1 MSAPAAP
8 RRTRTATESLLA
20 VALGLEAA
28 VMFFVTLTV
37 YGMRVL
43 EPVPAFVGGGVFL
56 VLLIV
61 AARLTRYPAGVAL
74 GWALQVALIATG
86 ILLPVLYVV
95 GAGFAGIWIFCL
107 VKGRQLD
114 RARAD
119 ALSGSAAEG
128 APSDS

>member
-1 MSAPAAP
+1 VSIPEAAP

-37 YGMRVL
+37 YGLRVL
-43 EPVPAFVGGGVFL
+43 EPLPAFIGGGVFI
-56 VLLIV
+56 VLLVV
-61 AARLTRYPAGVAL
+61 AARLTRSRAGVMF
-74 GWALQVALIATG
+74 GWVLQLALIATG

-95 GAGFAGIWIFCL
+95 GLGFTGIWIFCL

-114 RARAD
+114 RARD
-119 ALSGSAAEG
+119 AALAAG
-128 APSDS
+128 PDTP

>member
-1 MSAPAAP
+1 MSVSEAAS
-8 RRTRTATESLLA
+8 RRERSATESLLA

-37 YGMRVL
+37 YGLRVL

-56 VLLIV
+56 VLLVV
-61 AARLTRYPAGVAL
+61 AARLTRYRAGVVL
-74 GWALQVALIATG
+74 GWALQLALIATG

-95 GAGFAGIWIFCL
+95 GLGFTGIWIFCL

-114 RARAD
+114 RARA
-119 ALSGSAAEG
+119 AAFAAGPET
-128 APSDS
+128 P